1 MEAGSVSENNTEA
14 EAMET
19 TADRPVQEAPQSEI
33 LEVSLCPPDT
43 QELES
48 QVVLVPADGDQPGDS
63 LSLSRNSPAPT
74 KLYHQVCPGCSNPSP
89 QPKRCP
95 CNSTHH
101 QHHHQHHQHAG
112 KTNAVSAT
120 ASLPD
125 CSVGGTTV
133 KTGHSCSP
141 SHTTAM
147 VRCHWLQ
154 GSHDGGNLKPVQH
167 HVVTVRNNGPFRI
180 PRSYTQVIVEYPVAV
195 LVTCFVVL
203 LSCSVAGLLMGPL
216 PDFSDPLVGFEPR
229 GTDIGI
235 RLSVWTK
242 LQQSTG
248 PGKLLSLTPHKLTDK
263 TAGSHGKGHELD
275 SEGFQEHSRP
285 RLKRMLDK
293 DHAQH
298 KFFCESPGEQYAKLV
313 FRSGDSASLWSL
325 KAIHSM
331 CEMEQILIRSQPH
344 FQDICKSVRTDP
356 DGSALRGECCPSWS
370 LGNYLVLLT
379 NASSC
384 LSLTAQQVTESL
396 SLLRHCAPYYHNGR
410 LVASC
415 TEKDKHGYC
424 ASVPSKCKRS
434 NAVFHIL
441 HFLVDKDFLGPQ
453 TVEYQVPS
461 LKYSLMFLPLEKG
474 DSLID
479 IYLSHLESSD
489 LTYNNTTIT
498 GMDLG
503 IKQTLFKY
511 YLIRD
516 SAYPVLAVLV
526 LFFTMALYTRSLFLS
541 ALSLLAITSSLL
553 TSYFFY
559 KVAFRIVFFPF
570 LNLSAVL
577 VLFGSCAN
585 YTYTFFD
592 FWLQQLSH
600 NPPASVEK
608 RMNRVL
614 QEMGYLIL
622 TSGLTSSATFFSG
635 YISSITAI
643 RCFAV
648 FLGTASLINTLFA
661 VVWLPCA
668 LVLHERYTIS
678 AATAASV
685 SGWKPCCTKRSG
697 GFWDTSSRKRCLFTM
712 GQKLRGLK
720 RGLADTSNL
729 LFLKILPCGVVKF
742 RYIWICWFTVLA
754 AGGTYI
760 SCAGPG
766 MKLPTSD
773 SHGAQLFRSSHPFE
787 RYDTEYKH
795 QFMFERKWRG
805 EDKPLTLS
813 LVWGVIP
820 TDTGNH
826 FDPNSS
832 SELIMDTEFNMSHP
846 DAQVW
851 LRDLCGR
858 IQNQSFYLQ
867 ASSDHEEAE
876 DNVCFVEQLIHWVS
890 IRHCSESE
898 DAFHFCCND
907 ISFPYPPNV
916 FEKCLGMMVAE
927 QHSEGHLRNGG
938 AGLRFDSDG
947 RITVLVVALKTFYL
961 YSFNFT
967 QTTHFYRKI
976 QSWFEEEMSGAP
988 LGLHKG
994 WFVSQLTLY
1003 DLQEC
1008 LSTETLEVAGFSIA
1022 LTFAMLLLTTWN
1034 IPLSFYG
1041 TAAVGGSVFVTVGL
1055 LVLLE
1060 WQLTGVEA
1068 LFLSAA
1074 AGLSVD
1080 FVANYCVSYSLAPHV
1095 ERLGRV
1101 AHSLKRMG
1109 CPVATG
1115 AGAFFCVGVVML
1127 PATALLFRK
1136 IGIFLLLVKCVACGF
1151 ATFFFQSL
1159 CCFFGPQKNCGR
1171 IYLPCTTEKMT
1182 DNIMSTCTTSDTAS
1196 TNTAANGA
1204 FGCSTGPRV
1213 RKNVSQKGAAGG
1225 GGFLCPNQQHHR
1237 QRPPGSM
1244 RDPEQYELQ
1253 PLACQLSDSF
1263 ENSTCTSKLSNRPS
1277 VLSDDIQFCDLS
1289 PKKEYDRVSMEA
1301 DSEETCSGHL
1311 KGCNPP
1317 PALQTS
1323 SPYKNTLHPVTA
1335 HTGDLAKERLWCKKC
1350 RGQGGRIKTWN
1361 ASITSSP
1368 TSSMEDVAV
1377 CQTSD
1382 NRRAQRLLSID
1393 DTSCSVLEKD
1403 QHKRLLSCQSHRSLE
1418 GMEDSNETCLS
1429 DIEPG
1434 ASLPQVTL
1442 VDTEEELQPGHLN
1455 GKRDTLRLSLK
1466 ENVCDALPHGGNRGR
1481 ISQGELPV
1489 ILPNSQPDLP
1499 DVWIKRGEDKS

>member
-1 MEAGSVSENNTEA
+1 MDAGSVSEDNTEA
-14 EAMET
+14 EAMDTT
-19 TADRPVQEAPQSEI
+19 TADRHVQEASQSDI
-33 LEVSLCPPDT
+33 PEVSLCPPDT
-43 QELES
+43 HESES
-48 QVVLVPADGDQPGDS
+48 QMVLIAGDEDQPGDT
-63 LSLSRNSPAPT
+63 LSLSKPSPSS
-74 KLYHQVCPGCSNPSP
+74 KLYHQVCPGCSSPSL
-89 QPKRCP
+89 QLRTCP
-95 CNSTHH
+95 SNSTHH
-101 QHHHQHHQHAG
+101 QHQHSG
-112 KTNAVSAT
+112 KTNACQDVHPVA
-120 ASLPD
+120 AVSLPD
-125 CSVGGTTV
+125 CSTGASTV
-133 KTGHSCSP
+133 KTVHSCSP
-141 SHTTAM
+141 SHTAAT

-154 GSHDGGNLKPVQH
+154 GSHDGSNIKPVQH

-180 PRSYTQVIVEYPVAV
+180 PRSYTQVIVEYPMTV
-195 LVTCFVVL
+195 LVMCLVVL
-203 LSCSVAGLLMGPL
+203 LSCSLAGLLMGPL

-235 RLSVWTK
+235 RLSAWTK
-242 LQQSTG
+242 LQQNTG
-248 PGKLLSLTPHKLTDK
+248 PGKLLSPMPRKLADK
-263 TAGSHGKGHELD
+263 TAGSHGKGHEPD
-275 SEGFQEHSRP
+275 SDGFQLHSKS
-285 RLKRMLDK
+285 RLRRMLERDN
-293 DHAQH
+293 AQH
-298 KFFCESPGEQYAKLV
+298 KFFCESPGEKYAKLV

-325 KAIHSM
+325 KAIYSM

-344 FQDICKSVRTDP
+344 FQDICKSVRIDA
-356 DGSALRGECCPSWS
+356 DGSASRGECCPSWS

-384 LSLTAQQVTESL
+384 LTLTTQQVSGSL
-396 SLLRHCAPYYHNGR
+396 SLLRHCAPYYHNGH

-415 TEKDKHGYC
+415 TERDKHGHC
-424 ASVPSKCKRS
+424 ASVPSKCKHS
-434 NAVFHIL
+434 NAVFQIL

-479 IYLSHLESSD
+479 IYLSHLEGID
-489 LTYNNTTIT
+489 LTYNKTTIT

-516 SAYPVLAVLV
+516 SIYPVLAVLV

-559 KVAFRIVFFPF
+559 KVAFRIAFFPF

-577 VLFGSCAN
+577 IVFGSCAN
-585 YTYTFFD
+585 YAYIFFD

-600 NPPASVEK
+600 NPPASIEK

-614 QEMGYLIL
+614 QEMACLIL

-661 VVWLPCA
+661 LIWLPCA
-668 LVLHERYTIS
+668 LVLHERYTVS
-678 AATAASV
+678 AATAASGP
-685 SGWKPCCTKRSG
+685 GWKPCCTKRPG

-720 RGLADTSNL
+720 RGLADTSNI

-742 RYIWICWFTVLA
+742 RYIWICWFAVLA

-766 MKLPTSD
+766 MKLPISD
-773 SHGAQLFRSSHPFE
+773 NHGVQLFRSSHPFE
-787 RYDTEYKH
+787 RYDTEYQH

-805 EDKPLTLS
+805 EDKPLTLT

-826 FDPNSS
+826 FDPKSAS
-832 SELIMDTEFNMSHP
+832 KLIMDTEFNMTHP
-846 DAQVW
+846 ESQVW

-867 ASSDHEEAE
+867 ASNDYEETE

-890 IRHCSESE
+890 IRRCSESE

-907 ISFPYPPNV
+907 IPFPYPPSV
-916 FEKCLGMMVAE
+916 FEQCLGMMVAE
-927 QHSEGHLRNGG
+927 QHSQGYLPKSSGV
-938 AGLRFDSDG
+938 RFDTEG
-947 RITVLVVALKTFYL
+947 RVTALIIVMKTSYM
-961 YSFNFT
+961 YSYNFT
-967 QTTHFYRKI
+967 RTTQVYQEI
-976 QSWFEEEMSGAP
+976 QSWFEEEISGAP

-1022 LTFAMLLLTTWN
+1022 LTLAMLLLTTWN
-1034 IPLSFYG
+1034 IPLSLYG

-1060 WQLTGVEA
+1060 WQLTGMEA

-1127 PATALLFRK
+1127 PATALLFRRV
-1136 IGIFLLLVKCVACGF
+1136 GIYLLLVKCVACGF

-1171 IYLPCTTEKMT
+1171 LYLPCTTEKMT
-1182 DNIMSTCTTSDTAS
+1182 DNIMSTCTTTDTAS
-1196 TNTAANGA
+1196 TNTAVNGA

-1213 RKNVSQKGAAGG
+1213 RKNFNQEGAGG
-1225 GGFLCPNQQHHR
+1225 GSFLCPNQQHHR
-1237 QRPPGSM
+1237 PRASGSV

-1277 VLSDDIQFCDLS
+1277 ILSDDIQFCGLS
-1289 PKKEYDRVSMEA
+1289 PRREYDRVSLEA
-1301 DSEETCSGHL
+1301 DSEETGSGNL

-1323 SPYKNTLHPVTA
+1323 SPYKNTLRP
-1335 HTGDLAKERLWCKKC
+1335 TGDLAKERLWCKKC
-1350 RGQGGRIKTWN
+1350 RGEGGGIKIWN
-1361 ASITSSP
+1361 ASISSSP
-1368 TSSMEDVAV
+1368 SSSMEDIAV
-1377 CQTSD
+1377 CQTTESK
-1382 NRRAQRLLSID
+1382 RAQRLLSVD
-1393 DTSCSVLEKD
+1393 DDACSVTEKD
-1403 QHKRLLSCQSHRSLE
+1403 QHKRLLSSQSHSSLE

-1434 ASLPQVTL
+1434 ASLPQVTSEL
-1442 VDTEEELQPGHLN
+1442 QPDTELQPGHLN
-1455 GKRDTLRLSLK
+1455 GKRDTLRLSLQ
-1466 ENVCDALPHGGNRGR
+1466 ENVYDTPSHGGGRGR
-1481 ISQGELPV
+1481 TSQSELTV
-1489 ILPNSQPDLP
+1489 ILPNSQPDMP

>member
-1 MEAGSVSENNTEA
+1 MSLILKPGMVCLVNVRCPSTEA
-14 EAMET
+14 DIDSNNIYTNLFRHIKEKNSQ
-19 TADRPVQEAPQSEI
+19 QEQMSTNPLI
-33 LEVSLCPPDT
+33 L
-43 QELES
+43 
-48 QVVLVPADGDQPGDS
+48 
-63 LSLSRNSPAPT
+63 
-74 KLYHQVCPGCSNPSP
+74 
-89 QPKRCP
+89 
-95 CNSTHH
+95 
-101 QHHHQHHQHAG
+101 
-112 KTNAVSAT
+112 
-120 ASLPD
+120 
-125 CSVGGTTV
+125 
-133 KTGHSCSP
+133 
-141 SHTTAM
+141 
-147 VRCHWLQ
+147 
-154 GSHDGGNLKPVQH
+154 
-167 HVVTVRNNGPFRI
+167 
-180 PRSYTQVIVEYPVAV
+180 
-195 LVTCFVVL
+195 
-203 LSCSVAGLLMGPL
+203 
-216 PDFSDPLVGFEPR
+216 
-229 GTDIGI
+229 
-235 RLSVWTK
+235 
-242 LQQSTG
+242 
-248 PGKLLSLTPHKLTDK
+248 
-263 TAGSHGKGHELD
+263 
-275 SEGFQEHSRP
+275 FQ
-285 RLKRMLDK
+285 
-293 DHAQH
+293 
-298 KFFCESPGEQYAKLV
+298 
-313 FRSGDSASLWSL
+313 
-325 KAIHSM
+325 
-331 CEMEQILIRSQPH
+331 IRSQPH
-344 FQDICKSVRTDP
+344 FQDICKSVRI
-356 DGSALRGECCPSWS
+356 DGDGDGAASRGECCPSWS
-370 LGNYLVLLT
+370 LGNYLILLT

-384 LSLTAQQVTESL
+384 HALTDQQVSDSL
-396 SLLRHCAPYYHNGR
+396 SLLRHCAPYYHNGH

-415 TEKDKHGYC
+415 AERDKHGRC
-424 ASVPSKCKRS
+424 ASVPSRCKHS
-434 NAVFHIL
+434 NAVFQIL

-453 TVEYQVPS
+453 TVEYKVPS

-479 IYLSHLESSD
+479 IYLSHLEGND
-489 LTYNNTTIT
+489 LTYNKTTIT

-516 SAYPVLAVLV
+516 SVYPVLAVLV
-526 LFFTMALYTRSLFLS
+526 LFVTMALYTKSLFLS

-559 KVAFRIVFFPF
+559 KIAFGIVFFPI

-585 YTYTFFD
+585 YAYTFFD

-614 QEMGYLIL
+614 QEMGFLIL

-661 VVWLPCA
+661 LVWLPCA
-668 LVLHERYTIS
+668 LVLHERYTITV
-678 AATAASV
+678 ATAASGP
-685 SGWKPCCTKRSG
+685 GWKPCCTKRPG
-697 GFWDTSSRKRCLFTM
+697 GFWDTSSRKRCLFTI

-742 RYIWICWFTVLA
+742 RYIWICWFAVLT

-760 SCAGPG
+760 YCAGPG
-766 MKLPTSD
+766 MILPTSD
-773 SHGAQLFRSSHPFE
+773 NHGAQLFRSSHPFE
-787 RYDTEYKH
+787 RYDTEYQH

-805 EDKPLTLS
+805 EDKPLTLT

-820 TDTGNH
+820 TDSGNH
-826 FDPNSS
+826 FDPKSS
-832 SELIMDTEFNMSHP
+832 GELVMDTEFNMSHP

-867 ASSDHEEAE
+867 GSNDHEEAE
-876 DNVCFVEQLIHWVS
+876 DNACFVEQLIHWVS
-890 IRHCSESE
+890 IRRCSESE

-907 ISFPYPPNV
+907 IPFPYPPSV
-916 FEKCLGMMVAE
+916 FEQCLGMMVAE
-927 QHSEGHLRNGG
+927 QHSEGRLPISG
-938 AGLRFDSDG
+938 GLRFDSEG
-947 RITVLVVALKTFYL
+947 QITALVIALKTSHL

-967 QTTHFYRKI
+967 RTTHFYREV
-976 QSWFEEEMSGAP
+976 QSWFQEEISVAP
-988 LGLHKG
+988 LGLQKG
-994 WFVSQLTLY
+994 WFVSELTLY

-1034 IPLSFYG
+1034 IPLSLYG

-1068 LFLSAA
+1068 LFLSAS
-1074 AGLSVD
+1074 AGLSID

-1101 AHSLKRMG
+1101 AHSVKRMG

-1127 PATALLFRK
+1127 PATALVFRK
-1136 IGIFLLLVKCVACGF
+1136 VGIFLMLVKCVACGF

-1171 IYLPCTTEKMT
+1171 IYLPCTTKKT
-1182 DNIMSTCTTSDTAS
+1182 DNTMSTCTTTDNAS

-1204 FGCSTGPRV
+1204 FVCGTGPRV
-1213 RKNVSQKGAAGG
+1213 RKNFNQEEAGG

-1237 QRPPGSM
+1237 QRAPGSD

-1277 VLSDDIQFCDLS
+1277 VLSDDIQFCGLS
-1289 PKKEYDRVSMEA
+1289 PRGEYDRVSMEA
-1301 DSEETCSGHL
+1301 DNEEMSSGHH
-1311 KGCNPP
+1311 KSCNPP

-1323 SPYKNTLHPVTA
+1323 SPYMNTSRPAVPA
-1335 HTGDLAKERLWCKKC
+1335 HDLAKERLWCKKC
-1350 RGQGGRIKTWN
+1350 RGQGGAIKIWN
-1361 ASITSSP
+1361 ASVSSSP
-1368 TSSMEDVAV
+1368 SSSMEDIAV
-1377 CQTSD
+1377 CQSTS
-1382 NRRAQRLLSID
+1382 RRAQRLLSID
-1393 DTSCSVLEKD
+1393 DATCGALEKD
-1403 QHKRLLSCQSHRSLE
+1403 QHKLVSRSHSSLE
-1418 GMEDSNETCLS
+1418 GMEDTNETCLS
-1429 DIEPG
+1429 EIEPG
-1434 ASLPQVTL
+1434 ASLPEITL

-1455 GKRDTLRLSLK
+1455 GKRDTLRLSLN
-1466 ENVCDALPHGGNRGR
+1466 ENAYDTPSHGGGRGR
-1481 ISQGELPV
+1481 TSQSDLTV
-1489 ILPNSQPDLP
+1489 VLPNSQPDLP